1 MIANDP
7 RFVNQLQQV
16 RAQRAAQR
24 PIQIVSNLQEEEEE
38 EKNDN

>member
-24 PIQIVSNLQEEEEE
+24 PIQIVSNLQEEEE
-38 EKNDN
+38 KNDN